1 MENVLNRIPEKKPL
15 DKEATPSAQKRDK
28 GDGGGSGRGD
38 DPSKETTHETYQCIA
53 WGEGVMEVN
62 QVLAG
67 SLEWIVQLFTKMTK
81 IGGWSELGARQRIKS
96 YIIQLL

>member
-38 DPSKETTHETYQCIA
+38 DPSKETTHEHCLR
-53 WGEGVMEVN
+53 GR
-62 QVLAG
+62 G
-67 SLEWIVQLFTKMTK
+67 SWMLTRCWLDHL
-81 IGGWSELGARQRIKS
+81 SELCNC
-96 YIIQLL
+96 LLR